1 METPFSLAP
10 RGCAACPSN
19 SGLLRCGGCLVVH
32 YCSKEHQI
40 EHRQKH
46 KTSCVA
52 IKKTREALQR
62 EEAKLRANPGDMFTP
77 ADVFNTGVGMFWGIL
92 DTRDYMRAR
101 FAAADALLKINNVD
115 AVQASLDHLTDMLR
129 LCRSDN
135 LGVRDTVPFLML
147 RLGQEQECYDFI
159 KWWAATAQQGHYD
172 WADTSAPHL
181 DIRNANPFED
191 VDIIPV
197 GGDLAHLVAL
207 TLLKIRLFLDLSA
220 FEDDELM
227 HENRI
232 PDPSEFLRPV
242 GKLVKAKV
250 KNMEAHQIPPMS
262 EELARQYRKLCNV
275 VHDKNPNFWDL
286 LHEDGEPSPPAMFSP
301 GSPEEAE
308 LVFFHSKRAWNES
321 EDADVMVE
329 AETSKFTIVYR
340 SPPGTTGSVQVNA
353 SGSAGGARRIL
364 LLCLENEGLFDSV
377 HGGLVTRLN
386 SKTSVQ
392 RASSTQG
399 ALAKL
404 GETPPPPIIFI
415 ADGAISRETKLW
427 QRVIDRLRG
436 GATVILGGLFSS
448 MTRPSDVERMF
459 SMVGL
464 PWKVGTY
471 TRETTKLRKG
481 VLDSTATAGLPV
493 EYSQKAVFLQ
503 NVDKAARLY
512 VREDKETDVA
522 VAFAKVE
529 NGRLAF
535 IGDVNREEGSAKVIM
550 AMCGP

>member
-19 SGLLRCGGCLVVH
+19 SGLLRCGGCRVVY
-32 YCSKEHQI
+32 YCSKEHQA
-40 EHRQKH
+40 EHREKH

-62 EEAKLRANPGDMFTP
+62 EEARLRAHPGDMCTP
-77 ADVFNTGVGMFWGIL
+77 ADVFNTGVGIFWGIL

-101 FAAADALLKINNVD
+101 FAAADALLEINNVD

-135 LGVRDTVPFLML
+135 LGVRDIVPFLML
-147 RLGQEQECYDFI
+147 RLGQEQQCYDFI
-159 KWWAATAQQGHYD
+159 KWWATTAQQGDYD

-181 DIRNANPFED
+181 DIRNADPFED
-191 VDIIPV
+191 VDIICR
-197 GGDLAHLVAL
+197 GGGLAHLVAL

-220 FEDDELM
+220 FEDDEFM
-227 HENRI
+227 YANRI
-232 PDPSEFLRPV
+232 PDPSKLLRPV

-250 KNMEAHQIPPMS
+250 KEMEAHQIPPMS
-262 EELARQYRKLCNV
+262 EELGRQYRKLCKV
-275 VHDKNPNFWDL
+275 VHEENPHFWDL
-286 LHEDGEPSPPAMFSP
+286 LREGGETFPPHVYNS
-301 GSPEEAE
+301 EAE
-308 LVFFHSKRAWNES
+308 LVFSYSKRAWDES
-321 EDADVMVE
+321 EDADVTVE
-329 AETSKFTIVYR
+329 VETSKFTTVYR

-353 SGSAGGARRIL
+353 SGSAGGPRRIL
-364 LLCLENEGLFDSV
+364 LLCFEHEGLFDSI
-377 HGGLVTRLN
+377 HEGLVTRLN

-392 RASSTQG
+392 RASSVQD

-404 GETPPPPIIFI
+404 DESPPPPIIFI

-436 GATVILGGLFSS
+436 GATVILGGVFSG
-448 MTRPSDVERMF
+448 MATLSDIDRMF
-459 SMVGL
+459 SVVGL
-464 PWKVGTY
+464 PWKVSAY

-493 EYSQKAVFLQ
+493 EYSQKALFLK

-512 VREDKETDVA
+512 VREDKETEVA

-529 NGRLAF
+529 NGRLAY

-550 AMCGP
+550 AMCGL